1 MTDLSTIVA
10 AARTID
16 IKHPATDAPVGL
28 VLTILPD
35 SHPQVRAA
43 SRKLTNERMLGR
55 GKVTAEK
62 IEAGR
67 IDMLVASVGG
77 WEWQGDLNFHGEK
90 PFFEEKTLRQL
101 FKELPWVCE
110 QVDAALGD
118 RAEFFRGTEQEAG

>member
-10 AARTID
+10 TARTID

-35 SHPQVRAA
+35 SSPQVRAA

-55 GKVTAEK
+55 GKLTAEK
-62 IEAGR
+62 MEAGR

-77 WEWQGDLNFHGEK
+77 WEWQGDLTFHGNK
-90 PFFEEKTLRQL
+90 PAFEEKALRTL
-101 FKELPWVCE
+101 FKDLPWVAE

-118 RAEFFRGTEQEAG
+118 RAEFFRGADQEAG